1 MPVFP
6 FRTPSKSLRFVAYN
20 QGRLRKLFH
29 FVQTRVMEIRQHYQQ
44 AAQAAQTQQY
54 VAYASQLT
62 DSQSGQPAFGT
73 PQPQQSMT
81 IPQHRFR
88 SSQRGP
94 SHRLSVRIL
103 VCR

>member
-1 MPVFP
+1 
-6 FRTPSKSLRFVAYN
+6 
-20 QGRLRKLFH
+20 
-29 FVQTRVMEIRQHYQQ
+29 MEIRQHYQQ

-81 IPQHRFR
+81 IPQPPIPR
-88 SSQRGP
+88 SQRGP
-94 SHRLSVRIL
+94 SHRFQCVYSSADDEPSTPIPRFTRIKAPTMYIGEQQI
-103 VCR
+103 